1 MLDLRQR
8 PMACAIYRQVGETN
22 RTSQVAGFIDLD
34 DGQTGM
40 LFVIRAE
47 ATIKRTAVFRARL
60 GRQRPVAGF
69 QPISLRFPIGEVI
82 ADQRLL
88 DTMLAAPLQIE
99 NVAVLARD
107 LGGNQS
113 QAGLT

>member
-1 MLDLRQR
+1 M
-8 PMACAIYRQVGETN
+8 IG
-22 RTSQVAGFIDLD
+22 
-34 DGQTGM
+34 
-40 LFVIRAE
+40 AE

-60 GRQRPVAGF
+60 GRQGSVAGL
-69 QPISLRFPIGEVI
+69 QPVSLGLPIGEVV

-99 NVAVLARD
+99 DVAVLARD
-107 LGGNQS
+107 LGGNQR